1 MKLIVGDNMN
11 KNELVVSTLLFELLG
26 DTLNYYIDNLTDLVT
41 IVSYHTLRSQVK
53 VYYVS
58 EGIDVAYGGALTND
72 IYGRGGGILYPRG
85 I

>member
-53 VYYVS
+53 VS